1 MSDLLIKLIEVL
13 LGRKDK
19 FKKAEDRFLRRKEY
33 FKDVKE
39 IQDDLTTSDEV
50 KRALL
55 NSAAQKLTG
64 SPRSTYELVNY
75 YFNHKS
81 YVNFEA
87 VAPSVWFWEESVSKV
102 YNENNELIKVEINQ
116 NGFKK
121 ERRNLRI
128 SFYFL
133 FFATIYFLIFGNL
146 MANYI
151 AKNFYISNQITGLVL
166 IGFLLFLFIATVIVG
181 ILKLSH
187 QDLPKLVE

>member
-1 MSDLLIKLIEVL
+1 MSDLLIKLIEL
-13 LGRKDK
+13 FMGRKDK
-19 FKKAEDRFLRRKEY
+19 FKKAEDKFLRRKEF

-39 IQDDLTTSDEV
+39 IQEDKTTSDVE

-64 SPRSTYELVNY
+64 SPRSTYEIVNY
-75 YFNHKS
+75 YLNHKS

-87 VAPSVWFWEESVSKV
+87 VAPSVWFWEESVTKT
-102 YNENNELIKVEINQ
+102 YDDDNQLIKIEIDK

-121 ERRNLRI
+121 ERRNLRF

-133 FFATIYFLIFGNL
+133 FSATMYFLIFGNL
-146 MANYI
+146 MANYL
-151 AKNFYISNQITGLVL
+151 ANNFYMSKQITGLVL
-166 IGFLLFLFIATVIVG
+166 IGFFLFLFISTVVVG

-187 QDLPKLVE
+187 QDLPRLVE

>member
-75 YFNHKS
+75 YFNHKR

-102 YNENNELIKVEINQ
+102 YDENNELIKVEINQ

-166 IGFLLFLFIATVIVG
+166 ICFLLFLFIATVIVG